1 MTLPPMKN
9 DEGARREGEGAVDAS
24 ARVARLRERAAS
36 LPSKINEMGA
46 FLERKKREVVEYQL
60 QLEALHAKQR
70 QASMDA
76 ERLDSTIEDKETT
89 AAAAA
94 GEEAEGILSSQRS
107 LRWSEDT
114 GRVGQEP
121 PPRSLGE
128 TAHVENRKKERD
140 QTVMMPEGEDM
151 DVEAKAA
158 TAMMSQ
164 AHVGGESPAASAEEP
179 RWWGEPARTK
189 RSTSSPRWWGEPA
202 HVEVNETEEDRTTA
216 EEGEVKAVTAEE
228 GTTMMAA
235 YLAMG
240 VASEEAE
247 TRVGGEAP
255 SPFAE
260 EAAPSAEEAAPGVEM
275 VADSGRKRRRG
286 AGGGSPSPKRQQVT
300 RVDAHIREEV
310 DASTVQAAATGGV
323 QAMACGVPAS
333 SGDGESCTRRADEP
347 APVVEPIAR
356 GSRESRHDEGD
367 HGSSSKRR
375 CDTTPRVL
383 VGLSVSG
390 RIGSGVGAQYEPAGI
405 VNAAATEGIGEA
417 VSSEAKQQGATGLA
431 APGVTAAG
439 LPGLEQPVRRPTS
452 LVLEPEAGNVS
463 RRNSRDGAVGSGG
476 YDGGSASADSTTQRE
491 MLHTRGAQVR

>member
-1 MTLPPMKN
+1 MKN
-9 DEGARREGEGAVDAS
+9 DEGARREGEGAADAS

-60 QLEALHAKQR
+60 QLEALYAKQR
-70 QASMDA
+70 QASTDA
-76 ERLDSTIEDKETT
+76 ERLDSTIEDKGTA

-128 TAHVENRKKERD
+128 TAHVENRNEERD
-140 QTVMMPEGEDM
+140 QTVMMPEGEVM

-202 HVEVNETEEDRTTA
+202 RVEVNETEEDRTTA

-228 GTTMMAA
+228 GTTMMAV

-240 VASEEAE
+240 AASEEAE
-247 TRVGGEAP
+247 TRVGGEPPA
-255 SPFAE
+255 PFAE

-286 AGGGSPSPKRQQVT
+286 ADGESPSPKRQQVT
-300 RVDAHIREEV
+300 RRVDAHIREEV
-310 DASTVQAAATGGV
+310 DASTVQAAATGAV
-323 QAMACGVPAS
+323 QAMASGVSAS

-356 GSRESRHDEGD
+356 GSRERRHDEED
-367 HGSSSKRR
+367 DGSSSKRR
-375 CDTTPRVL
+375 DTTPRVL

-390 RIGSGVGAQYEPAGI
+390 RIGSGVGAQYWPADT

-417 VSSEAKQQGATGLA
+417 VSSEVKQQGPTGLA
-431 APGVTAAG
+431 ATGVTAAG
-439 LPGLEQPVRRPTS
+439 LPGFEQPVRRPAS

-463 RRNSRDGAVGSGG
+463 RRDSRDAAVGSGG